1 MNIYV
6 LIPVFNRLCCT
17 KTIIKCLRRQT
28 YKKYLKVYV
37 VNDGSTDGTENWLN
51 EQPDI
56 VTLKGDGSLF
66 WSGAINLGLKNI
78 VKKLKCK
85 AGGSVSSTSE
95 KTEDDG
101 GWKLWKKPEWMKK
114 KN

>member
-1 MNIYV
+1 M
-6 LIPVFNRLCCT
+6 
-17 KTIIKCLRRQT
+17 
-28 YKKYLKVYV
+28 
-37 VNDGSTDGTENWLN
+37 
-51 EQPDI
+51 
-56 VTLKGDGSLF
+56 
-66 WSGAINLGLKNI
+66 
-78 VKKLKCK
+78 KKLKCK